1 MRYREFLIEYDRQK
15 TIDNWMP
22 RLRERIL
29 RDSSIRGQDFMV
41 GLDIARD
48 DYRTIKMAK
57 DFPEN
62 ARGRQPVDVNAADQ
76 EVMHFIEQCDPTA
89 ATKQYSYVPWIIQ
102 RYLDGGIALA
112 EDLRAK
118 VEPWLAIYDRLK
130 KTGWFRRNPEAA
142 QWADIG
148 RFKRLSDLGRFI
160 QPFLEIEVKSN
171 AEKDRDEEKR
181 LIENDGVDILA
192 DTPTLK
198 VLIPHSW
205 EAAKYYGRN
214 TQWCTATRDN
224 SGYFERYSAQGH
236 LYIVLDKPNNRRFQL
251 HFESGQFMDETDS
264 PISDGD
270 SGVGWG
276 TFPAEAWKYI
286 DVTKMD
292 NLAKANFLA
301 RSYCGKDASDWVQK
315 SCDTRTL
322 ALASAWAGAYFIDP
336 GVPASMSKKVG
347 GEINVF
353 NSLES
358 FIGYTIRHHDTFYD
372 NDSQDDNENPIC
384 KLMDILRGEI
394 PGTDYGPTW
403 WDVEEIFTSFRNCAV
418 FERNESE
425 TEVGTYMLFLETA
438 NHETGL
444 SQVKNAT
451 AVVVKLGSLQTY
463 EYGRDDLNT
472 LANSKTADTMDGIGP
487 ALVYLMQHAK

>member
-1 MRYREFLIEYDRQK
+1 MRYREFLLEYDRQK

-29 RDSSIRGQDFMV
+29 RDTSIRGQDFMV

-48 DYRTIKMAK
+48 AYRAIKMAK

-62 ARGRQPVDVNAADQ
+62 ARGRPPSNVKTADQ
-76 EVMHFIEQCDPTA
+76 EVMHFIEQCDPTG

-142 QWADIG
+142 QWGDIG

-160 QPFLEIEVKSN
+160 QPFLDTEVKSN
-171 AEKDRDEEKR
+171 AEMDRDEEKR
-181 LIENDGVDILA
+181 LIERKAATILA

-198 VLIPHSW
+198 VLIPHTW
-205 EAAKYYGRN
+205 EASKYFGRN
-214 TQWCTATRDN
+214 TQWCTAMKDN
-224 SGYFERYSAQGH
+224 SAFFNRYDSQGH

-264 PISDGD
+264 PIDDDDSDGWA
-270 SGVGWG
+270 G
-276 TFPAEAWKYI
+276 FPAEAWQYI

-292 NLAKANFLA
+292 DLAKANFLA
-301 RSYCGKDASDWVQK
+301 RSYCITEFDKVKK

-322 ALASAWAGAYFIDP
+322 ALASAWAGSYFINP

-358 FIGYTIRHHDTFYD
+358 FIGYTIRHHDIFYD
-372 NDSQDDNENPIC
+372 HDSQDDDENPIC

-394 PGTDYGPTW
+394 PGTDYAPTW
-403 WDVEEIFTSFRNCAV
+403 WDVDEIFNSFRNCAV
-418 FERNESE
+418 FEMVESE
-425 TEVGTYMLFLETA
+425 DENATYMMFLETA
-438 NHETGL
+438 DHESGL
-444 SQVKNAT
+444 SQIKNAT
-451 AVVVKLGSLQTY
+451 AVVVKLGSLQTFV
-463 EYGRDDLNT
+463 YGTDDLDII
-472 LANSKTADTMDGIGP
+472 LKSKTDVTQDRIGL
-487 ALVYLMQHAK
+487 ALAYLIEHAK